1 MGESIHSGRLLN
13 SGLAGLVVG
22 RVAKPRL
29 PASGS
34 RLRLRHAAVR
44 RVVCIS
50 SQLTTAGW
58 LGRWPGVAAA
68 RDRTRQSQREARPV
82 EDHELAEWA
91 HGMMGQAVKKFFAFA
106 PLLPV
111 PVCVLSRR
119 SSS

>member
-50 SQLTTAGW
+50 SQLTAAGW

-68 RDRTRQSQREARPV
+68 RDRTRQCQREARPV

-91 HGMMGQAVKKFFAFA
+91 HGMMGQAVKNFGLCLCPSPACA
-106 PLLPV
+106 C
-111 PVCVLSRR
+111 VCLES
-119 SSS
+119 